1 MEGYLK
7 KCNSPKALLIG
18 GSHERHTLKGPDGEP
33 EYDGE
38 EDNEEYEESMEE
50 LRFLFDS
57 YNW

>member
-1 MEGYLK
+1 MRDIYIK
-7 KCNSPKALLIG
+7 D
-18 GSHERHTLKGPDGEP
+18 PDGEP

-50 LRFLFDS
+50 LRLLFDS

>member
-1 MEGYLK
+1 MRDIYIK
-7 KCNSPKALLIG
+7 D
-18 GSHERHTLKGPDGEP
+18 PDSEP

-50 LRFLFDS
+50 LRFLLDS

>member
-1 MEGYLK
+1 MRDIYIK
-7 KCNSPKALLIG
+7 D
-18 GSHERHTLKGPDGEP
+18 PDVEP

-50 LRFLFDS
+50 LRFLLDS

>member
-1 MEGYLK
+1 MRDIYIK
-7 KCNSPKALLIG
+7 D
-18 GSHERHTLKGPDGEP
+18 PDVEP

-50 LRFLFDS
+50 LRFLCDS

>member
-1 MEGYLK
+1 MELMRDIYIK
-7 KCNSPKALLIG
+7 D
-18 GSHERHTLKGPDGEP
+18 PDGDY

-50 LRFLFDS
+50 LRFLSDS

>member
-1 MEGYLK
+1 MRDIYIK
-7 KCNSPKALLIG
+7 D
-18 GSHERHTLKGPDGEP
+18 PDSEP

>member
-1 MEGYLK
+1 MRDIYIK
-7 KCNSPKALLIG
+7 D
-18 GSHERHTLKGPDGEP
+18 PDGDP

-50 LRFLFDS
+50 LRFLLDS

>member
-1 MEGYLK
+1 MRD
-7 KCNSPKALLIG
+7 I
-18 GSHERHTLKGPDGEP
+18 HIKGPDGEP

-50 LRFLFDS
+50 LRLLCDS

>member
-1 MEGYLK
+1 MRDIYIK
-7 KCNSPKALLIG
+7 D
-18 GSHERHTLKGPDGEP
+18 PDSEP

-50 LRFLFDS
+50 IRFLCDS

>member
-1 MEGYLK
+1 MRDIYIKDHDVE
-7 KCNSPKALLIG
+7 
-18 GSHERHTLKGPDGEP
+18 T

-50 LRFLFDS
+50 LRFLLDS

>member
-1 MEGYLK
+1 MELMRDIYIK
-7 KCNSPKALLIG
+7 D
-18 GSHERHTLKGPDGEP
+18 PDGDY

-50 LRFLFDS
+50 LRFLCDS

>member
-1 MEGYLK
+1 MRDIYIK
-7 KCNSPKALLIG
+7 D
-18 GSHERHTLKGPDGEP
+18 PDGDP

-50 LRFLFDS
+50 LRFLCDS